1 MSRAEKILRA
11 SGLAAASA
19 ALALAPALAA
29 GPRQKPSVALA
40 SPLAEDQGTFRILLH
55 GKQVGSEQF
64 RIAPAGSVWIARGV
78 VDLEL
83 PGQPPERD
91 DGRLELA
98 PSGAPL
104 HYDWIRETPDKRSLG
119 VDFRGGT
126 VTLVLRK
133 PGSAPLVQKFS
144 FSRQPIVVLDNNM
157 YHQYALLARLYDWQR
172 GGPQQF
178 AVLIPQDELPG
189 TVTLQAV
196 AGGPTKQLVVHTA
209 DLQVNLYLD
218 SSLRLIRLD
227 VPGSGAAIV
236 RE

>member
-1 MSRAEKILRA
+1 MSRGVEILRA
-11 SGLAAASA
+11 SGLAAVSA
-19 ALALAPALAA
+19 ALAFSGSLAA
-29 GPRQKPSVALA
+29 GPRQKPSIAPA
-40 SPLAEDQGTFRILLH
+40 SRLAEDQGTFRILLH

-64 RIAPAGSVWIARGV
+64 SIAPAGSVWMARGV
-78 VDLEL
+78 LELTL

-91 DGRLELA
+91 ETRLELA

-104 HYDWIRETPDKRSLG
+104 HYDWIRKTADKRSLG
-119 VDFRGGT
+119 VDFGGGAA
-126 VTLVLRK
+126 TLVLRK
-133 PGSAPLVQKFS
+133 PGSAPLVQKFT
-144 FSRQPIVVLDNNM
+144 FSRLPIVVLDNNM
-157 YHQYALLARLYDWQR
+157 YHHYAILARLYDWQR

-189 TVTLQAV
+189 TLIVQAV
-196 AGGPTKQLVVHTA
+196 AGGAAKQLVVHTA

-218 SSLRLIRLD
+218 SSLRLVRLD